1 MPPVFDATKCKKCRK
16 CVTRCPGYLLE
27 MGEKK
32 NRKCV
37 FRTNAG
43 TAAAA
48 VSPANTKQSALNF
61 LFTQEFEACKQNAD
75 TYPAR

>member
-32 NRKCV
+32 TGSAFSERMLALRLLPYRL
-37 FRTNAG
+37 RTRSN
-43 TAAAA
+43 
-48 VSPANTKQSALNF
+48 QL
-61 LFTQEFEACKQNAD
+61 
-75 TYPAR
+75 